1 VTRAATSRAARRVVP
16 HDARLR
22 AWTITPSHLLNNQ
35 LDTVWL
41 APE

>member
-1 VTRAATSRAARRVVP
+1 MTRAATSRAARRVVP
-16 HDARLR
+16 HYARLR